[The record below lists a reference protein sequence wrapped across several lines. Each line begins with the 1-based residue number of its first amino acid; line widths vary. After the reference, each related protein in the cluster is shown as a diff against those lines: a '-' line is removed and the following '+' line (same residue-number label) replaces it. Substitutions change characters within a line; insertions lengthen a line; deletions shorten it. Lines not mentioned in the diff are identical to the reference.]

1 MQQQTGIAPGSASEL
16 YDMAEGEALPDKLR
30 VLPSPLC
37 ATADGQA
44 CFVSRRSIF
53 RHLLLHK
60 SFSAVRIPCMGK
72 ASCNEGFVDGLN
84 GTANHFLFRF
94 IQYLWF

>member
-1 MQQQTGIAPGSASEL
+1 MNQIIASLKG
-16 YDMAEGEALPDKLR
+16 Y
-30 VLPSPLC
+30 V
-37 ATADGQA
+37 
-44 CFVSRRSIF
+44 
-53 RHLLLHK
+53 HK

>member
-1 MQQQTGIAPGSASEL
+1 MFCE
-16 YDMAEGEALPDKLR
+16 
-30 VLPSPLC
+30 
-37 ATADGQA
+37 QA
-44 CFVSRRSIF
+44 QHLL

>member
-1 MQQQTGIAPGSASEL
+1 MFRE
-16 YDMAEGEALPDKLR
+16 
-30 VLPSPLC
+30 
-37 ATADGQA
+37 QA
-44 CFVSRRSIF
+44 QHLL